1 MSDHRD
7 EYDGHAAQAH
17 TAAEVCQRRQIEDAT
32 ANLTDP
38 NEISDVRS
46 GIVSAQLQ
54 TWRAG

>member
-17 TAAEVCQRRQIEDAT
+17 AAAEVSQRRQIEDAT